1 MDTLLNEKR
10 TCHRKSL
17 CVYNYIHE
25 YVNTDA
31 SCDAQMS
38 LFRQSGR
45 EIYETEREKENREK
59 KREGVYL
66 VKENNKI

>member
-1 MDTLLNEKR
+1 MKR
-10 TCHRKSL
+10 EPAIESPY
-17 CVYNYIHE
+17 VYITISM

-31 SCDAQMS
+31 SCDARMS

-59 KREGVYL
+59 KRDRIDIEF
-66 VKENNKI
+66 KP

>member
-1 MDTLLNEKR
+1 MIVSNA
-10 TCHRKSL
+10 C
-17 CVYNYIHE
+17 I
-25 YVNTDA
+25 
-31 SCDAQMS
+31 S

-45 EIYETEREKENREK
+45 EIDETEKEKENREK